1 MLKILHAADLHL
13 DSAFFGR
20 NEAATVRLRTQLR
33 TVPEKIAEICR
44 REACDLL
51 LLAGD
56 TFDGIPT
63 AETLQI
69 LKEVLVALRIPVFI
83 SPGNHDCC
91 TPASPWLGS
100 TWPENVHVFTKP
112 VMESVAVP
120 ELDCR
125 VYGAAFH
132 AMDCHALLDG
142 FCAAGE
148 EKYHVA
154 VLHGDP
160 VQRNSPYNPISQA
173 QVADSGLDY
182 LALGHVHKTGYFR
195 AGETLCAWPGCPMGR
210 GFDELE
216 EKGVLLTT
224 VENGA
229 NIQFI
234 PLDTP
239 RFYDLEAII
248 HTTAAAA
255 IADVLPAVGNEDF
268 YRITLTGESEP
279 LVLEHLAAE
288 FARFPNLDLRD
299 KTQPPVDL
307 WGAVGNDS
315 LEGVYFGMLKEAM
328 EGQDEDAA
336 RIALLAA
343 KISRKILDGGEVVL
357 P

>member
-13 DSAFFGR
+13 DSAFSGR
-20 NEAATVRLRTQLR
+20 SEAATARLRAELR
-33 TVPEKIAEICR
+33 TIPEKIGEICR
-44 REACDLL
+44 REDCDLL
-51 LLAGD
+51 LIAGD

-63 AETLQI
+63 AETLQA
-69 LKEVLVALRIPVFI
+69 LKNMLAALQIPIFI

-91 TPASPWLGS
+91 TPTSPWLGS
-100 TWPENVHVFTKP
+100 TWPDNVHIFTKP

-120 ELDCR
+120 ELNCR
-125 VYGAAFH
+125 VYGAGFAS
-132 AMDCHALLDG
+132 MDCHALLDG
-142 FCAAGE
+142 FCAAGG
-148 EKYHVA
+148 EKYHIA

-160 VQRNSPYNPISQA
+160 VQRNSPYNPVSQT

-182 LALGHVHKTGYFR
+182 LALGHVHKTGSFR
-195 AGETLCAWPGCPMGR
+195 AGETLCAWPGCSMGR

-224 VENGA
+224 VGNSA
-229 NIQFI
+229 SARFI

-239 RFYDLEAII
+239 RFYDLEATV
-248 HTTAAAA
+248 HTSASAA

-268 YRITLTGESEP
+268 YRITLTGECEP
-279 LVLEHLAAE
+279 VALDSLKAE
-288 FARFPNLDLRD
+288 FTQFPNLELRD
-299 KTQPPVDL
+299 KTQPPADL
-307 WGAVGNDS
+307 WVAVGNDS

-328 EGQDEDAA
+328 EGQDEDSA

-343 KISRKILDGGEVVL
+343 KISRKILDGGEVLL